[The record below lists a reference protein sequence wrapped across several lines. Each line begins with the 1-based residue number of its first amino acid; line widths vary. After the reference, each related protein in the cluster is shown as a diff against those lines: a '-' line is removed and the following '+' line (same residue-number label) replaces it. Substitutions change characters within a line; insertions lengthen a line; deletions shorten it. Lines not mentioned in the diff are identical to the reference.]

1 MVSLGLLDGAR
12 SRNVVIVGAIT
23 TALLLPGATGANEG
37 CGNTP
42 DDSQMMSVLKQAAD
56 MFMPCIEGL
65 YDMPIHGNIIEEAI
79 QRVCRTY
86 DKCNEIPENVADCLI
101 EMTVEYLSTIKDFP
115 YDPNV
120 MAQKTLGCMMSSKTV
135 PREKQRFFA
144 ALHWLLLLLK

>member
-1 MVSLGLLDGAR
+1 
-12 SRNVVIVGAIT
+12 
-23 TALLLPGATGANEG
+23 
-37 CGNTP
+37 
-42 DDSQMMSVLKQAAD
+42 

-65 YDMPIHGNIIEEAI
+65 YNMPLHGSILEEAI
-79 QRVCRTY
+79 QGVCRTY
-86 DKCNEIPENVADCLI
+86 DKCNEIPENFAACLI
-101 EMTVEYLSTIKDFP
+101 ETTAEYLTTIKDFP